1 MYPSKANGAT
11 STHAEMGKCRI
22 CYRDLLADEDAKDL
36 YDQRNNSLLY
46 HIEAITGVW
55 QISERQGAPRHMCP
69 QCEKTLQKAIEFRGM
84 CIETEFKLTRASK
97 GLTECDF
104 GNTNV
109 ETEEIK
115 TELENVLYEGLSESE
130 LIEDIGPAGD
140 GPLLNETKVPAL
152 HSEQKIQTPRKKH
165 SKMTKE
171 QMNLKRRERLRSK
184 PLSYVCEQCGHAFRM
199 SCHLQI
205 HMLRHSRA
213 KNFECPECLK
223 KFYTSHLRDSHLR
236 VRHHGER
243 PYPCKY
249 CSETF
254 SNCNVR
260 QRHEREIHGAPP
272 RIVMSRSSSSSKNQK
287 AQADNCK
294 RHFCHLCTKSY
305 ASKYSLSWHMN
316 SHTGVRNLKCKSCDM
331 MFPDPVSV
339 KRHERYHEQR
349 PLQCD
354 VCLKGFFVLSKLNEH
369 KLIHT
374 GDRPFR

>member
-1 MYPSKANGAT
+1 
-11 STHAEMGKCRI
+11 
-22 CYRDLLADEDAKDL
+22 
-36 YDQRNNSLLY
+36 
-46 HIEAITGVW
+46 
-55 QISERQGAPRHMCP
+55 
-69 QCEKTLQKAIEFRGM
+69 
-84 CIETEFKLTRASK
+84 
-97 GLTECDF
+97 
-104 GNTNV
+104 
-109 ETEEIK
+109 
-115 TELENVLYEGLSESE
+115 
-130 LIEDIGPAGD
+130 
-140 GPLLNETKVPAL
+140 
-152 HSEQKIQTPRKKH
+152 
-165 SKMTKE
+165 MTKE
-171 QMNLKRRERLRSK
+171 QKNLKRRERLRSK

-205 HMLRHSRA
+205 HKLRHSRV

-254 SNCNVR
+254 SYCNGDSWSASSHC
-260 QRHEREIHGAPP
+260 HESQQQHQQQKSKG
-272 RIVMSRSSSSSKNQK
+272 SSGQ
-287 AQADNCK
+287 
-294 RHFCHLCTKSY
+294 F
-305 ASKYSLSWHMN
+305 WHMN

-339 KRHERYHEQR
+339 RRHERYHEQR

-354 VCLKGFFVLSKLNEH
+354 VCLKGFFVLSKLNAH